1 MTKSKKIQTV
11 IVDTFGNVLR
21 AQRPNGRICSAWR
34 EEDGTF
40 ILQAQTEGMPADYKE
55 THETVEDLEKS
66 MRDFADLR
74 HWVPDPYYFD

>member
-21 AQRPNGRICSAWR
+21 ARRPNGRICSAWR
-34 EEDGTF
+34 DEDGSF
-40 ILQAQTEGMPADYKE
+40 ILNAQTEGMPADYFE
-55 THETVEDLEKS
+55 THETVESLEKS

-74 HWVPDPYYFD
+74 HWVADPEYFD